1 VSILS
6 RFTVLIVDLGS
17 ALANEVAEALDRRG
31 FRTVSRTREEA
42 AQYLSEHS
50 CSILA
55 IRLSPT
61 DLDLVADLRR
71 EYPTLCLLTVVSDE
85 RLARAAFRSGATES
99 IVEPV
104 SGEELAKQ
112 VMLHCPDA
120 RSVEGTEPM
129 VGDSDEILKVRKNIR
144 NLAASGSNVL
154 ITGETGTGKEL
165 TAGLI
170 HRNGDRAGHAF
181 VCINCAGI
189 PDSLLESE
197 LFGYERGAFTGAH
210 LSTAGKIELANGG
223 TVFFDE
229 IGEMSPYAQAR
240 LLRVIEEKKIYR
252 LGGRKP
258 IQLDIRIIA
267 ATNRELDES
276 ILNGGFRKDLYFRL
290 NVGRVHLPPLR
301 EHKRD
306 ILLLVDH
313 YVSEF
318 NQQFRAHVESIE
330 PDVMEHLLAYAWPGN
345 VRELKNVLEG
355 VFISRPAATITFL
368 DLPDWFRKKHPLE
381 QADVSE
387 SDRLLSALHAT
398 NWNKSEAAGRLNWS
412 RMTLYRKM
420 AKYKVERSA

>member
-1 VSILS
+1 MSILS

-17 ALANEVAEALDRRG
+17 ALSHEVAGALDRRG
-31 FRTVSRTREEA
+31 FRTVSRTRDEA
-42 AQYLSEHS
+42 SQYLSEHS
-50 CSILA
+50 CSTLA
-55 IRLSPT
+55 IRLSSA
-61 DLDLVADLRR
+61 DVELVAALRR
-71 EYPTLCLLTVVSDE
+71 EYPALCLLAVVSDE

-99 IVEPV
+99 LLEPV
-104 SGEELAKQ
+104 SGEDLAKH

-120 RSVEGTEPM
+120 RTVEGTEAM

-170 HRNGDRAGHAF
+170 HRNSDRAGHPL

-210 LSTAGKIELANGG
+210 LSTAGKIELANRG

-267 ATNRELDES
+267 ATNRELDAS

-290 NVGRVHLPPLR
+290 NVGRIHLPALR

-318 NQQFRAHVESIE
+318 NQQFRSHVQSIE
-330 PDVMEHLLAYAWPGN
+330 PEVMEHLLAYAWPGN

-355 VFISRPAATITFL
+355 VFISRPAAAITFL
-368 DLPDWFRKKHPLE
+368 DLPEWFRQKHPLD
-381 QADVSE
+381 QAGVSE